1 MLKMKRYLTLL
12 LLFAAAALNAQTLTL
27 EAPNV
32 VAAGEPFR
40 VVFTADGSV
49 SDFDWAPPAGLT
61 LMWGP
66 QKGSSSSITII
77 NGKRESSHTTSY
89 TYLFTAEAK
98 GTYTIPAATCK
109 VGGKQCTSNSATVEV
124 VEAEADP
131 AIGQGGGQNTQSQ
144 GSQSQNTQGQN
155 SQNQGGASQ
164 GGQSSDPTITGTVS
178 NEDIFMRLNLSKTSA
193 VKGEPIT
200 AVLKLY
206 TRADIT
212 GFEDFKLPTFNGFWS
227 KETYAPTNLELNREN
242 INGKIYNTTVIRR
255 YMLIPQQ
262 EGTIVI
268 EPAEA
273 VCQIRVR
280 ASAGRSRSIFDDF
293 FDSYQTVRKRVTTP
307 SINFQV
313 KPLPAGAPSS
323 FGGGVGQFNI
333 TARFANDSIA
343 ANQASSLIVTVSGKG
358 NVTMLSAPKIEF
370 PTDFDVYDVKTT
382 DRSEANG
389 TGGSKVFEYPF
400 IARSYGDFT
409 VGPVKYSYYDISKG
423 SYITTEAPA
432 VTIRVSSDG
441 VDVVDNGGVAGGVR
455 QSVRNIG
462 SDIRFI
468 ATGAPTLSRKGEFFV
483 TSWPFYAILAAI
495 VALFF
500 TLCAILDKRRK
511 MMADVAGTR
520 NRRANK
526 MATGRL
532 RRSKGY
538 LDQGLVGAYYE
549 ELHKAVMG
557 YVSDK
562 LTMPVSDLSKDNIC
576 ESLASR
582 GVGQSTI
589 DCLMNIIN
597 TCEQARYAPD
607 YTPQQMEEQYRD
619 ALRTITEI
627 ESGVK
632 RGTKNARKAFA
643 VVAVILVAGWS
654 LTASAA
660 DNELWQSAAQA
671 YSEGD
676 WQSALEQ
683 YRQIEQQGFVS
694 DKLYYNI
701 ANAYYKNGELG
712 ESILYWEKAL
722 KLNPSNADAKF
733 NLGVAR
739 ESVLDRIE
747 VVPEFILVKWVRD
760 VKYLLSSNAWAW
772 VALSLMVLVALSLL
786 GFRYFNALGLRR
798 FAFIMACVFFILAV
812 SSFIFSLSERHDV
825 VSEGEGIVM
834 LPVSSVKSSPGEEG
848 KSLFILHEGTRVEIL
863 DELGSWLKV
872 QISDGRQGWMPAGDV
887 QAI

>member
-1 MLKMKRYLTLL
+1 MKRYLTLL
-12 LLFAAAALNAQTLTL
+12 LIFVAASINAQTLTL

-40 VVFTADGSV
+40 VVFSAEGNV
-49 SDFDWAPPAGLT
+49 SDFEWTPPAGLT

-66 QKGSSSSITII
+66 QRGSSSSVTII

-89 TYLFTAEAK
+89 TYLLTADAK

-109 VGGKQCTSNSATVEV
+109 ISGKQCTSNSATIEV
-124 VEAEADP
+124 VEGEADP
-131 AIGQGGGQNTQSQ
+131 AVGQSGGQSSQSQ
-144 GSQSQNTQGQN
+144 GSQGSQ
-155 SQNQGGASQ
+155 SSASQ
-164 GGQSSDPTITGTVS
+164 GSQSSDPAITGTVS
-178 NEDIFMRLNLSKTSA
+178 NEDIFMRLNLSKTTA

-206 TRADIT
+206 TRADIV

-273 VCQIRVR
+273 VCQVRIR
-280 ASAGRSRSIFDDF
+280 AQNRSRSIFDDF
-293 FDSYQTVRKRVTTP
+293 FDNYQTVKKRVSTP
-307 SINFQV
+307 TINFHV
-313 KPLPAGAPSS
+313 KSLPSGAPSS

-333 TARFANDSIA
+333 TAKFTNDSIA

-358 NVTMLSAPKIEF
+358 NVTMLSAPKVDF

-409 VGPVKYSYYDISKG
+409 VGPIKYSYYDISKG
-423 SYITTEAPA
+423 SYVTTEAPA

-441 VDVVDNGGVAGGVR
+441 VEVVDNGGVAGGVR

-468 ATGAPTLSRKGEFFV
+468 STGAASLAPKGKFFV

-500 TLCAILDKRRK
+500 ILCAVLDKRRK

-526 MATGRL
+526 MATERL
-532 RRSKGY
+532 RRSKSY

-562 LTMPVSDLSKDNIC
+562 LTMPVADLSKDNIC
-576 ESLASR
+576 VTLAAR
-582 GVGQSTI
+582 GVQQDVI
-589 DCLMNIIN
+589 DRLMNIIN

-619 ALRTITEI
+619 ALETITAI

-632 RGTKNARKAFA
+632 KNGKSAKK
-643 VVAVILVAGWS
+643 VVAVLAMLLMAAWS
-654 LTASAA
+654 MGAAAAESELWKSAA
-660 DNELWQSAAQA
+660 EA
-671 YSEGD
+671 YSAGD
-676 WQSALEQ
+676 WQGALEQ
-683 YRQIEQQGFVS
+683 YRQIEQQGLVS

-733 NLGVAR
+733 NLGIAR

-747 VVPEFILVKWVRD
+747 VVPEFILVKWLRD

-772 VALSLMVLVALSLL
+772 MALSLMLLVAVALL
-786 GFRYFNALGLRR
+786 GFRYFHTLGLRR
-798 FAFIMACVFFILAV
+798 FAFILACIFFVLAV
-812 SSFIFSLSERHDV
+812 SSFLFSLSERHDV
-825 VSEGEGIVM
+825 VSESEGIVM
-834 LPVSSVKSSPGEEG
+834 IPVSSVKSSPGEEG
-848 KSLFILHEGTRVEIL
+848 KSLFILHEGTKVEIL
-863 DELGSWLKV
+863 DVLGSWYKV
-872 QISDGRQGWMPAGDV
+872 EISDGRQGWMPAADV
-887 QAI
+887 ETI

>member
-1 MLKMKRYLTLL
+1 MKRYLTLL
-12 LLFAAAALNAQTLTL
+12 LIFVAAALNAQTLTL

-32 VAAGEPFR
+32 VAEGEPFR
-40 VVFTADGSV
+40 VVFTADGNV
-49 SDFDWAPPAGLT
+49 SDFDWTPPAGLT

-66 QKGSSSSITII
+66 QKGSSSSISIV

-89 TYLFTAEAK
+89 TYLFTADSK

-109 VGGKQCTSNSATVEV
+109 VGGKQCTSNTATIEV
-124 VEAEADP
+124 VEGEADP
-131 AIGQGGGQNTQSQ
+131 GMGQGGGQNSQGSQGQGGSASQ
-144 GSQSQNTQGQN
+144 GSQS
-155 SQNQGGASQ
+155 
-164 GGQSSDPTITGTVS
+164 SDPAITGTVS
-178 NEDIFMRLNLSKTSA
+178 NEDIFMRLNLSKTTA

-227 KETYAPTNLELNREN
+227 KETYAPTNLELSREN

-273 VCQIRVR
+273 VCQVRIR
-280 ASAGRSRSIFDDF
+280 AQGRSRSIFDDF
-293 FDSYQTVRKRVTTP
+293 FDSYQTVKKRVTTP
-307 SINFQV
+307 TINFHV
-313 KPLPAGAPSS
+313 KPLPSGAPSS

-333 TARFANDSIA
+333 TAKFANDSIA

-358 NVTMLSAPKIEF
+358 NVTMLSAPKVEF

-409 VGPVKYSYYDISKG
+409 IGPIKYSYYDISKG
-423 SYITTEAPA
+423 SYVTTEARA
-432 VTIRVSSDG
+432 VTIKVSSDG
-441 VDVVDNGGVAGGVR
+441 VEVVDNGGVAGGVR

-462 SDIRFI
+462 SDIRYI
-468 ATGAPTLSRKGEFFV
+468 STGAAGLVPKGKFFV
-483 TSWPFYAILAAI
+483 AAWPFYAVLAAI

-500 TLCAILDKRRK
+500 VLCAILDKRRK

-526 MATGRL
+526 MATERL
-532 RRSKGY
+532 RRSKSY

-562 LTMPVSDLSKDNIC
+562 LTMPVADLSKDNIC
-576 ESLASR
+576 EALASR
-582 GVGQSTI
+582 GVQQETI
-589 DCLMNIIN
+589 DNLMNIIN

-619 ALRTITEI
+619 ALATITSI
-627 ESGVK
+627 EAGVK
-632 RGTKNARKAFA
+632 KSTKSARKA
-643 VVAVILVAGWS
+643 VAVIAALVLAAGWS
-654 LTASAA
+654 IDVAA
-660 DNELWQSAAQA
+660 AEDDLWQDGAEAYAA
-671 YSEGD
+671 GD
-676 WQSALEQ
+676 WQGALEK
-683 YRQIEQQGFVS
+683 YRQIEQQGLVS

-722 KLNPSNADAKF
+722 KLNPANADAKF
-733 NLGVAR
+733 NLGIAR

-760 VKYLLSSNAWAW
+760 IKYLLSSNAWAW
-772 VALSLMVLVALSLL
+772 VALSLMLLVALAML
-786 GFRYFNALGLRR
+786 GFRYFQTLGARR
-798 FAFIMACVFFILAV
+798 FAFILACVLFVLAV
-812 SSFIFSLSERHDV
+812 SSFLFSLSERHDV
-825 VSEGEGIVM
+825 VSESEGIVM

-863 DELGSWLKV
+863 DVLGSWYKV
-872 QISDGRQGWMPAGDV
+872 QISDGRQGWMPAEDV
-887 QAI
+887 ATI

>member
-1 MLKMKRYLTLL
+1 MKRYLTLL
-12 LLFAAAALNAQTLTL
+12 LIFVAAALHAQTLTL
-27 EAPNV
+27 EAPSV

-40 VVFTADGSV
+40 VVFTAEGNV
-49 SDFDWAPPAGLT
+49 SDFEWAPPAGLT
-61 LMWGP
+61 IMWGP
-66 QKGSSSSITII
+66 QRGTSSSFTII

-89 TYLFTAEAK
+89 TYLFTADAK

-109 VGGKQCTSNSATVEV
+109 VGGKQCTSNSATIEV
-124 VEAEADP
+124 VEGEADP
-131 AIGQGGGQNTQSQ
+131 ASGQGGGQASQSQ
-144 GSQSQNTQGQN
+144 GSQGS
-155 SQNQGGASQ
+155 ASQ
-164 GGQSSDPTITGTVS
+164 GSQTSDPAITGTVS
-178 NEDIFMRLNLSKTSA
+178 NEDIFMRLNLSKNTA

-206 TRADIT
+206 TRADII

-273 VCQIRVR
+273 VCQVRIR
-280 ASAGRSRSIFDDF
+280 AQNRSRSIFDDF
-293 FDSYQTVRKRVTTP
+293 FDNYQTVKKRVATP
-307 SINFQV
+307 TINFHV
-313 KPLPAGAPSS
+313 KSLPGGAPSS

-333 TARFANDSIA
+333 TAKFTNDSIA

-358 NVTMLSAPKIEF
+358 NVTMLSAPKVDF

-409 VGPVKYSYYDISKG
+409 VGPIKYSYYDISKG
-423 SYITTEAPA
+423 SYVTTQAPA
-432 VTIRVSSDG
+432 VTIKVSSDG
-441 VDVVDNGGVAGGVR
+441 VEVVDSGGVAGGVR

-468 ATGAPTLSRKGEFFV
+468 STGAASLSPKGKFFV

-500 TLCAILDKRRK
+500 ALCAVLDKRRK

-526 MATGRL
+526 MATERL

-576 ESLASR
+576 EALAAR
-582 GVGQSTI
+582 GVQQDVI
-589 DCLMNIIN
+589 DRLMNIIN

-619 ALRTITEI
+619 ALDTITAI

-632 RGTKNARKAFA
+632 KNGKSAKK
-643 VVAVILVAGWS
+643 VVAVLAMMLMAAWS
-654 LTASAA
+654 MEVSAA
-660 DNELWQSAAQA
+660 EDELWKSAAEA
-671 YSEGD
+671 YSSGD
-676 WQSALEQ
+676 WQGALEQ
-683 YRQIEQQGFVS
+683 YQQIEQQGLVS
-694 DKLYYNI
+694 DRLYYNI

-722 KLNPSNADAKF
+722 KLNPANADAKF
-733 NLGVAR
+733 NLGIAR

-747 VVPEFILVKWVRD
+747 VVPEFILVKWLRD
-760 VKYLLSSNAWAW
+760 VKYMLSSNAWAW
-772 VALSLMVLVALSLL
+772 MALSLMLLVAVALL
-786 GFRYFNALGLRR
+786 GFRYFHTLGLRR
-798 FAFIMACVFFILAV
+798 FAFIMACIFFVLAV
-812 SSFIFSLSERHDV
+812 SSYLFSLSERHDV
-825 VSEGEGIVM
+825 VSESDGIVM
-834 LPVSSVKSSPGEEG
+834 IPVSSVKSSPGEEG
-848 KSLFILHEGTRVEIL
+848 KSLFILHEGTKVEIL
-863 DELGSWLKV
+863 DVLGTWYKV
-872 QISDGRQGWMPAGDV
+872 EISDGRQGWMPAGDV
-887 QAI
+887 ETI

>member
-1 MLKMKRYLTLL
+1 MKKYLTLL
-12 LLFAAAALNAQTLTL
+12 LLFVTAALYAQNLTM

-40 VVFTADGSV
+40 VVFTADGKV

-66 QKGSSSSITII
+66 QKGSSSSITIV

-89 TYLFTAEAK
+89 TYLLTADAK

-124 VEAEADP
+124 VEAETDP
-131 AIGQGGGQNTQSQ
+131 AVGQGGGQGSQ
-144 GSQSQNTQGQN
+144 GQGTQNQSSQGQSSQS
-155 SQNQGGASQ
+155 QGGASQ
-164 GGQSSDPTITGTVS
+164 GSQNSDPAITGTVS

-206 TRADIT
+206 TRADIA

-273 VCQIRVR
+273 VCQVRVR

-293 FDSYQTVRKRVTTP
+293 FDSYQTVKKRVVTP

-313 KPLPAGAPSS
+313 KPLPAGAPAS

-400 IARSYGDFT
+400 IARSYGNFT

-432 VTIRVSSDG
+432 VTIKVSSDG
-441 VDVVDNGGVAGGVR
+441 VEVVDNGGVAGGVR

-468 ATGAPTLSRKGEFFV
+468 ATGAPALSRKGEFFV
-483 TSWPFYAILAAI
+483 TSWPFYAILAVI

-500 TLCAILDKRRK
+500 IVCAILDKRRK

-526 MATGRL
+526 MATERL

-562 LTMPVSDLSKDNIC
+562 LTMPVADLSKDNIC
-576 ESLASR
+576 ESLAAR

-619 ALRTITEI
+619 ALKTITEI

-632 RGTKNARKAFA
+632 KGAKNAKKVVAA
-643 VVAVILVAGWS
+643 VVAMLVAAGWS

-660 DNELWQSAAQA
+660 GNELWQSAAEA
-671 YSEGD
+671 YSDGD

-683 YRQIEQQGFVS
+683 YRQIEQQGLVS

-733 NLGVAR
+733 NLDIAR

-747 VVPEFILVKWVRD
+747 VVPEFILVKWIRD
-760 VKYLLSSNAWAW
+760 LKYMLSSNAWAW
-772 VALSLMVLVALSLL
+772 VALSLMLLVAVALL
-786 GFRYFNALGLRR
+786 GFRYFRTLGLRR
-798 FAFIMACVFFILAV
+798 LAFIVACIFFVMAV
-812 SSFIFSLSERHDV
+812 SSYLLSLGERRDV
-825 VSEGEGIVM
+825 VSESEGIVM
-834 LPVSSVKSSPGEEG
+834 IPVTSVKSSPGEEG
-848 KSLFILHEGTRVEIL
+848 KSLFILHEGTKVEIL

-872 QISDGRQGWMPAGDV
+872 QISDGRQGWMPSGDV
-887 QAI
+887 EAI